1 MKSPFRKKSK
11 AIDDPSTENSKKDR
25 LGKAAD
31 TSNAVTTTTATAK
44 HSTGDM
50 QDNNSTDNNNAQDTD
65 SNTNI
70 KPVKKDEAK
79 RASSIPKERSLVD
92 ADYNRKKLY
101 KKGINLMADQKLEDA
116 VMTFEQALR
125 IDPDSVETMLKLGY
139 AKFHLDDYSEALAVY
154 DKILDIDVTNPEAW
168 NLKSLVHYQQKN
180 YAKALDSVEKSIESD
195 PTYGMAWYNKGCYL
209 SLLNQVPESLEAL
222 KRSIEIDVKNAR
234 KSVRDKDFVNVRI
247 EEGFKRIQEVV
258 VLESIKQ
265 GYHTLG
271 AIVWTTFLDRVDAE
285 TALRKLLEKGLILQN
300 EKREGLSRIPVYD
313 LAPNV
318 AAKIGKEKRGLFGIT
333 RKTLPQPIKNMKELI
348 QAVRTAKNTI
358 EEGSAE
364 KTIQVFDK
372 FTDTD
377 KFGVQMIESFF
388 DEHREIRLWKIRLKD
403 RGDEY
408 ISENKEKMITLFE
421 NVEMSLTKKIRRE
434 LA

>member
-1 MKSPFRKKSK
+1 MKSQFRRGGGQKKSAGSDESVTEGGNGSK
-11 AIDDPSTENSKKDR
+11 SDDPRRGGAGIELAEGQS
-25 LGKAAD
+25 G
-31 TSNAVTTTTATAK
+31 
-44 HSTGDM
+44 
-50 QDNNSTDNNNAQDTD
+50 
-65 SNTNI
+65 
-70 KPVKKDEAK
+70 
-79 RASSIPKERSLVD
+79 IPKERSLVD
-92 ADYNRKKLY
+92 VDYNRKQLY

-125 IDPDSVETMLKLGY
+125 IDPNSVETMLKLGY
-139 AKFHLDDYSEALAVY
+139 AKFHLDEHSEALAVY

-168 NLKSLVHYQQKN
+168 NLKGLVHYEQKN
-180 YAKALDSVEKSIESD
+180 YAKALDSVEKAIESD

-265 GYHTLG
+265 GYHTIG
-271 AIVWTTFLDRVDAE
+271 AIVWTTFLDKADAE

-300 EKREGLSRIPVYD
+300 EKREGLSRIPIYD
-313 LAPNV
+313 LAPSV
-318 AAKIGKEKRGLFGIT
+318 AEKIGKEKRGLFGIT
-333 RKTLPQPIKNMKELI
+333 RRTLPQPIKNMKELI
-348 QAVRTAKNTI
+348 QAIRSAKETI
-358 EEGSAE
+358 SEGDAE
-364 KTIQVFDK
+364 KSIAVFDK
-372 FTDTD
+372 FTDPD

-403 RGDEY
+403 RGDDY
-408 ISENKEKMITLFE
+408 ISENRQRMLDLFDNIE
-421 NVEMSLTKKIRRE
+421 AALTKRIRRE